1 VIRQELRCL
10 RGVSCDGC
18 HDKDGAIVFD
28 QIFIFNHLAP
38 MSRTTRSMVRHWGQ
52 MVRRA
57 MAVGV
62 ACAVLAPG
70 GAWGAPLVVHQLR
83 TRPAGQDLRVQGR
96 APSRRFRRAPGALAS
111 SMRVFNASADGTRT
125 NGKILGVDS
134 VTGPYSCSG
143 TALNTPSRSIVLT
156 AGHCV
161 IEMGSEGRRLV
172 FVPAYDHGD
181 RPFGTFVSEAVYVMP
196 QWRHRENPDFDVA
209 ALRVRPNELGALT
222 DVVGARGYA
231 TGRSRLSAFQI
242 FGYPA
247 ARAGGEELRDCRAH
261 GLGFDLLTDR
271 FSGPPTMPASC
282 DMAAG
287 SSGGAWLF
295 DGEFVCGVTSY
306 SYQGRPTQLFSPYFG
321 PEIGAFL
328 RQLP

>member
-1 VIRQELRCL
+1 MVGTLVAAAALLPVGAHAAPPVVHELRSL
-10 RGVSCDGC
+10 PRP
-18 HDKDGAIVFD
+18 
-28 QIFIFNHLAP
+28 LAP
-38 MSRTTRSMVRHWGQ
+38 VR
-52 MVRRA
+52 V
-57 MAVGV
+57 
-62 ACAVLAPG
+62 P
-70 GAWGAPLVVHQLR
+70 
-83 TRPAGQDLRVQGR
+83 GR
-96 APSRRFRRAPGALAS
+96 APTFKRDAEAAASAS
-111 SMRVFNASADGTRT
+111 SVRVLDSAADGTRT
-125 NGKILGVDS
+125 NGKIFGIDP

-161 IEMGSEGRRLV
+161 LEDGSRGRRIS
-172 FVPAYDHGD
+172 FVPAFDHGL
-181 RPFGTFVSEAVYVMP
+181 RPFGTFAAKSIYVMP
-196 QWRHRENPDFDVA
+196 QWRRHENPDFDLA
-209 ALRVRPNELGALT
+209 ALRVEPNLLGALT

-231 TGRSRLSAFQI
+231 TDKSRLTAFQI

-247 ARAGGEELRDCRAH
+247 AHARGEELRSCRAH
-261 GLGFDLLTDR
+261 GLGIDRLTAR

-295 DGEFVCGVTSY
+295 DDEFVGGVTSY

-321 PEIGAFL
+321 PEVGSFL

>member
-1 VIRQELRCL
+1 MGQLRL
-10 RGVSCDGC
+10 ALAALVTLLVFAPAA
-18 HDKDGAIVFD
+18 GA
-28 QIFIFNHLAP
+28 A
-38 MSRTTRSMVRHWGQ
+38 
-52 MVRRA
+52 
-57 MAVGV
+57 
-62 ACAVLAPG
+62 
-70 GAWGAPLVVHQLR
+70 APLRAHESDLN
-83 TRPAGQDLRVQGR
+83 PAGGR
-96 APSRRFRRAPGALAS
+96 APLRVRGRAPAPRFRRRAGAQAS
-111 SMRVFNASADGTRT
+111 SVRVLNSAEVGART
-125 NGKILGVDS
+125 NGRIFGLDP

-161 IEMGSEGRRLV
+161 IEKGVKGRRLS

-181 RPFGTFVSEAVYVMP
+181 RPFGTFEVESIYVMP

-209 ALRVRPNELGALT
+209 ALRVNPNDLGALT
-222 DVVGARGYA
+222 DVVGGRGYA
-231 TGRSRLSAFQI
+231 TGKYRRGAFQI

-247 ARAGGEELRDCRAH
+247 ARAGGEELRRCRAH
-261 GLGFDLLTDR
+261 GLGIDPLTDR

-295 DGEFVCGVTSY
+295 GGEFVSGVTSY

-321 PEIGAFL
+321 PQIGAFL

>member
-1 VIRQELRCL
+1 MGSQPRF
-10 RGVSCDGC
+10 
-18 HDKDGAIVFD
+18 A
-28 QIFIFNHLAP
+28 LA
-38 MSRTTRSMVRHWGQ
+38 
-52 MVRRA
+52 A
-57 MAVGV
+57 LAALFALALAAAV
-62 ACAVLAPG
+62 ATAAP
-70 GAWGAPLVVHQLR
+70 VVHTLR
-83 TRPAGQDLRVQGR
+83 TSSGAGGPLRVYGR
-96 APSRRFRRAPGALAS
+96 APSRRLGGAPAAGAS
-111 SMRVFNASADGTRT
+111 SVRVLNSAEDGART
-125 NGKILGVDS
+125 NGRIFGLDP

-143 TALNTPSRSIVLT
+143 TALNTPSHSIVLT

-161 IEMGSEGRRLV
+161 IEKGVEGKRLS

-181 RPFGTFVSEAVYVMP
+181 RPFGTFEAQSIYVMP
-196 QWRHRENPDFDVA
+196 QWRRRENPDFDVA
-209 ALRVRPNELGALT
+209 ALRVKPNELGALT

-231 TGRSRLSAFQI
+231 TGKSRRGAFQI

-247 ARAGGEELRDCRAH
+247 ARAEGEELRSCRAH
-261 GLGFDLLTDR
+261 GLGLDPLTDR

-295 DGEFVCGVTSY
+295 DGEFVSGVTSY